1 MKAILID
8 PVDQTVE
15 LIDVKDY
22 SHLCSFL
29 SYIGPEDPGLKPV
42 LTSLADDNPQLHVVS
57 DYSQD
62 ACWGSRTYRIRS
74 QVSLRTF
81 NKKSGLDRVLA
92 NGKAIVLCFDSNFD
106 KLVDVP
112 FGIEHLKSVYG
123 LTMYHVP
130 GDVVEPYLPGIFG
143 TVEKGA

>member
-22 SHLCSFL
+22 KHLCSFL
-29 SYIGPEDPGLKPV
+29 SYVGLADLELNPV
-42 LTSLADDNPQLHVVS
+42 MTPLSDDNPQLFVVV

-62 ACWGSRTYRIRS
+62 PCWGSRTYKIQS
-74 QVSLRTF
+74 QVSLRAF
-81 NKKSGLDRVLA
+81 DRESARDRAWA
-92 NGKAIVLCFDSNFD
+92 NGKAIVFCFDSNFD
-106 KLVDVP
+106 KLADIP
-112 FGIEHLKSVYG
+112 FDIEHLKSVYE

-130 GDVVEPYLPGIFG
+130 GDVVEPYLPGIFD
-143 TVEKGA
+143 TIKKGA

>member
-15 LIDVKDY
+15 LIDATDY
-22 SHLCSFL
+22 KHLCSFL

-42 LTSLADDNPQLHVVS
+42 MTALSDDNPQLFVVE
-57 DYSQD
+57 DYSQ
-62 ACWGSRTYRIRS
+62 APCWGSRTYRIQS
-74 QVSLRTF
+74 QVSLRAF
-81 NKKSGLDRVLA
+81 YSKSDRYRTWA
-92 NGKAIVLCFDSNFD
+92 NGKAVVFCLDPNSD

-112 FGIEHLKSVYG
+112 FGIEHLKSVYE

-130 GDVVEPYLPGIFG
+130 GDVVEPYLPGIFD